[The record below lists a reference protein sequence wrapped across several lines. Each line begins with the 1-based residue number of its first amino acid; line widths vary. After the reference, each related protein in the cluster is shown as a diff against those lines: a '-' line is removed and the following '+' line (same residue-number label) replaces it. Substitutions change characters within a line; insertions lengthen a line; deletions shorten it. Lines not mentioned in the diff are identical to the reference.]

1 MVKAQTLLGLIAN
14 GEWHSLN
21 ELAQKLNVPLNE
33 VTKIVESLA
42 ECKVVTHLEETQ
54 QVRMCSW
61 IRNLL
66 ANQKF
71 SEEEKVAL
79 GTIILPPKA
88 NITIQDTVISNF
100 TEDDLEIGVRIN
112 QKLKEVSISKISEA
126 SPTKRQ
132 TSSLEESL
140 LHHSTI

>member
-1 MVKAQTLLGLIAN
+1 VKAQTLLDLINN
-14 GEWHSLN
+14 GEWHNLN

-54 QVRMCSW
+54 QVRLTSW

-66 ANQKF
+66 ANQEF
-71 SEEEKVAL
+71 NEEEKVAL

-88 NITIQDTVISNF
+88 NVTIQDTVISNF

-112 QKLKEVSISKISEA
+112 QKLKEVSISKIS
-126 SPTKRQ
+126 K
-132 TSSLEESL
+132 
-140 LHHSTI
+140 